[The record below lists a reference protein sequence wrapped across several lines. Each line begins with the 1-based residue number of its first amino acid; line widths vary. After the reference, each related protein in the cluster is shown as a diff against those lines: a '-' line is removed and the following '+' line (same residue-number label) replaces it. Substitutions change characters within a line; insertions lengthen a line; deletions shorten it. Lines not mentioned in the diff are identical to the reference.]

1 MDNLHSIK
9 LNINQIADLTG
20 MHRQTVS
27 QRVAG
32 LPPALGSNPKLKLYW
47 LRDLVLLGMSEKMSA
62 DVDSLSPVD
71 RKAFFQSENER
82 LRFEEKIK
90 ELIPAHEVSAVM
102 SILAKAVIQPL
113 ETLPD
118 ILESKFGLQPKAVQ
132 LIQNVI
138 DDIRDQM
145 AEKIIESLESS
156 DEEENE

>member
-1 MDNLHSIK
+1 M
-9 LNINQIADLTG
+9 
-20 MHRQTVS
+20 
-27 QRVAG
+27 
-32 LPPALGSNPKLKLYW
+32 
-47 LRDLVLLGMSEKMSA
+47 
-62 DVDSLSPVD
+62 
-71 RKAFFQSENER
+71 
-82 LRFEEKIK
+82 RFEEKIK